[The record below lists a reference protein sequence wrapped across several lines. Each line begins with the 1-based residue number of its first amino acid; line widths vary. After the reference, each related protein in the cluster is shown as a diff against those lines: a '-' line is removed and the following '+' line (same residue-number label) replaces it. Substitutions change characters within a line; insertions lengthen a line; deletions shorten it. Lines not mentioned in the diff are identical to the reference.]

1 MLWYMLDLKKK
12 VLFMPLL
19 IVVLTMILNSQ
30 DQNQE
35 SM

>member
-1 MLWYMLDLKKK
+1 MLDLKKK